1 MGCGDRFWAPEG
13 EDGEGAQPAAG
24 GPMDERADERAEESA
39 GPGGVLDLMEREV
52 TESARVCSYYSVFS

>member
-1 MGCGDRFWAPEG
+1 
-13 EDGEGAQPAAG
+13 
-24 GPMDERADERAEESA
+24 MDERADERAEESA